1 MIPTEGKP
9 EVEAIVG
16 INVMIFL
23 LVGSVSSVS
32 SSPHSS
38 CSDRLWPA
46 EVNPSLTTST
56 IQDHLASML
65 LSPTTYSHT
74 AEKARNLHRHACSR
88 CSASGLAHTVMVVP
102 TARKLLRTSGTASF
116 LRQQPALSVRN
127 AARARAQLP
136 YQQQQAR
143 TLFTRKTP
151 AQKFKNRAWTAAG
164 LVLGGLLAVY
174 AYDSSAGIH
183 RWLVIPLLHA
193 WTKDDPEESHKIA
206 VKVLASGLAPVDI
219 KADQEDILGF
229 DLWGKHF
236 SNPVGLA
243 AGFDKH
249 GEAIDGL
256 FNLGF
261 GYVEI
266 GSITPEPQDGN
277 PKPRF
282 FRLPSTQS
290 VINRYGFN
298 SDGHLAVLERLR
310 NRVHAWLV
318 KNANLLPES
327 IFSPPQVSGDP
338 APDPIEAILHSQ
350 TDAQVLDQLHV
361 PRSLVPGKV
370 LAINLG
376 KNKAS
381 AAESIADYVAGVQ
394 TLGPY
399 ADILVINVSSP
410 NTPGLR
416 SLQRREIV
424 QALLED
430 VVQAR
435 NGLKSSNKPP
445 VLLKIAPDLSKDE
458 VADIGSAA
466 KASKIDGIIVS
477 NTTIS
482 RPLTAGVDPVA
493 REAGGLSGPPLK
505 PLSLRVLKTLYA
517 LTDGEIPLI
526 GCGGISTGQDALDY
540 ARAGASFVQLYTA
553 LGYQG
558 VGLPRMIKD
567 EIVAE
572 LRSEGKTWKD
582 VVGSGIDLAG
592 IQALGREYNP
602 AAVLSL
608 EEEASDGLERLKHE
622 VEAALTGKKAEL
634 PPRLQSYEER
644 MAAFLPDWSDYSPV
658 TAAQSTVPAATS
670 DGTVDSGMVPP
681 GYPQIVILSDDQ
693 AYNDQVKP
701 LTQQDIRRKW
711 EETKAA
717 ALHAEHVAET
727 ALRGAAAESKAAAK
741 ELGREI
747 REELHEVAEVT
758 RGAAKESAAAFREL
772 GHEIKE
778 DEFARD
784 LGRATREA
792 AHESAEHFREI
803 GRDIK
808 HDQFA
813 HEVSEVTR
821 AAAKDAAKEFRE
833 IGRDIRH
840 DKFAHELGHLTKE
853 AAKESGA
860 AFRELGHEMRHD
872 PFLREAERMT
882 ERSARESAEAFKR
895 VGEDIKHDPFLQE
908 AKDVTE
914 KSARE
919 SAENFR
925 RLGRDIE
932 HDPLL
937 REARDVADRSA
948 HESAAAFREVGR
960 DIKRDPL
967 IGEAKEGLRDMKQE
981 AEYVK
986 ERFERE
992 GPVGEELRSGGGIWS
1007 LFSTFGE
1014 RKNVTSESK
1023 RQV

>member
-1 MIPTEGKP
+1 M
-9 EVEAIVG
+9 
-16 INVMIFL
+16 
-23 LVGSVSSVS
+23 
-32 SSPHSS
+32 
-38 CSDRLWPA
+38 
-46 EVNPSLTTST
+46 
-56 IQDHLASML
+56 
-65 LSPTTYSHT
+65 
-74 AEKARNLHRHACSR
+74 
-88 CSASGLAHTVMVVP
+88 
-102 TARKLLRTSGTASF
+102 
-116 LRQQPALSVRN
+116 
-127 AARARAQLP
+127 AARAMLRSSSLLRSGNHHFLQQPLYNAAATRAALRQS
-136 YQQQQAR
+136 QRR

-151 AQKFKNRAWTAAG
+151 AQRFKYRAWTAAG

-206 VKVLASGLAPVDI
+206 IKVLASGLSPVDI

-282 FRLPSTQS
+282 FRLPSSQS

-318 KNANLLPES
+318 KNANILPEAL
-327 IFSPPQVSGDP
+327 FTPPEVS
-338 APDPIEAILHSQ
+338 ANPDPDPVEAILSSR

-381 AAESIADYVAGVQ
+381 AAESITDYVAGVQ

-399 ADILVINVSSP
+399 ADVLVINVSSP

-424 QALLED
+424 QSLLED
-430 VVQAR
+430 VVKAR
-435 NGLKSSNKPP
+435 NDLKSPNKPP
-445 VLLKIAPDLSKDE
+445 VVLKIAPDLSKDE
-458 VADIGSAA
+458 VADIGAAA

-482 RPLTAGVDPVA
+482 RPLSAGIDPVVK
-493 REAGGLSGPPLK
+493 EAGGLSGPPVK
-505 PLSLRVLKTLYA
+505 PLALRVLETLYA

-572 LRSEGKTWKD
+572 LKQEGKTWKD
-582 VVGSGIDLAG
+582 VVGAGIDLAG

-602 AAVLSL
+602 ASVLSL
-608 EEEASDGLERLKHE
+608 EEEASDGIERLKHE
-622 VEAALTGKKAEL
+622 VEAVLSGKKAEL
-634 PPRLQSYEER
+634 PPRLQTYEER

-658 TAAQSTVPAATS
+658 TAAHSTVPAATS
-670 DGTVDSGMVPP
+670 ATTATQESGMVPP

-693 AYNDQVKP
+693 HYSDQVKP
-701 LTQQDIRRKW
+701 LTQEDIRRKW

-717 ALHAEHVAET
+717 ALHAEHVAED
-727 ALRGAAAESKAAAK
+727 AIRGAAAQSAAAAR
-741 ELGREI
+741 ELGHEVRQ
-747 REELHEVAEVT
+747 ELHEVAEVT
-758 RGAAKESAAAFREL
+758 RDAAEESAAAFREL
-772 GHEIKE
+772 GRDIR
-778 DEFARD
+778 DDQFAKD
-784 LGRATREA
+784 LGRATKDAAKESEA
-792 AHESAEHFREI
+792 AFRQLGRDIENDQFARQVGEVTRDAARESAQGFREIGRDIRDDQFAHQVGEVTRDAAKESAQGFREIGRDIRDDRFAHELGHLTKESAKESASAFRELGHEMKHDPLLRDARDVSERSARESAEHFREI

-808 HDQFA
+808 HDP
-813 HEVSEVTR
+813 
-821 AAAKDAAKEFRE
+821 
-833 IGRDIRH
+833 
-840 DKFAHELGHLTKE
+840 L
-853 AAKESGA
+853 
-860 AFRELGHEMRHD
+860 
-872 PFLREAERMT
+872 LREAQDVT
-882 ERSARESAEAFKR
+882 ERSARESGRAFR
-895 VGEDIKHDPFLQE
+895 EVGHDIKHDPFL
-908 AKDVTE
+908 
-914 KSARE
+914 
-919 SAENFR
+919 
-925 RLGRDIE
+925 
-932 HDPLL
+932 H
-937 REARDVADRSA
+937 EARDVTERSA
-948 HESAAAFREVGR
+948 EESARAFKEVGR
-960 DIKRDPL
+960 DIKHDPL
-967 IGEAKEGLRDMKQE
+967 LDEAKDGLKDAKKE

-986 ERFERE
+986 ERFVRE
-992 GPVGEELRSGGGIWS
+992 GARGEEDRSGGGIWS

-1014 RKNVTSESK
+1014 RANVTSESK